1 MVILAPIA
9 ARLLH
14 LRSVYE
20 SRPNASCSELMSKV
34 EWVCLYLSV
43 NPKKRKAPSTAPTIK
58 WALQAVARLAG
69 WTDTKRTGR
78 IGWETLWKGW
88 MKLEDMADG
97 FKVALHMQGVTL

>member
-1 MVILAPIA
+1 MRRTRSCCRWGRLWSDAPGLQSITSRRPRSLGDLASEKPGTILQ
-9 ARLLH
+9 
-14 LRSVYE
+14 
-20 SRPNASCSELMSKV
+20 
-34 EWVCLYLSV
+34 
-43 NPKKRKAPSTAPTIK
+43 KRKAPSTAPTIK